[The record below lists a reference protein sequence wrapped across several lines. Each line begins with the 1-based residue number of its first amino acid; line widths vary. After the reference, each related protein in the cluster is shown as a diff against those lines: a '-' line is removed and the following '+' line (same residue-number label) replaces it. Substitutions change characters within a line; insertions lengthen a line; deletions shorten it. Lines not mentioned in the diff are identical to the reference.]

1 MNENLKHCSDEHFY
15 KLIEIL
21 GFYTAG
27 QLKNLDD
34 NVREEKE
41 FLRNSHRNYCE
52 LGFSLQLQK

>member
-34 NVREEKE
+34 NVREEK
-41 FLRNSHRNYCE
+41 
-52 LGFSLQLQK
+52 